1 MRKLITLFL
10 LDFRLLTKNK
20 WFYLKLILFPSLLI
34 LILGTAFGG
43 SDSSVKAFDVAFY
56 NADKSV
62 AAQGSP
68 LALGK
73 SLKNVFM
80 REDLRKVIHLQEA
93 ASYDEGKQRVE
104 DGHASVFIY
113 VPDNFTNAAIKQEA
127 ANLVVIGESA
137 KTLQTAIVRTILEQF
152 CEQLNL
158 LNEEKSAVLQ
168 FSNGGNGLPQ
178 AQIAELQSHI
188 FNFSGRSPDIPTV
201 STQKDAVPV
210 DAIQYYSIAMVVMFS
225 IMTAFV
231 LVHSIVDERQNHTL
245 FRIRS
250 TPAWDVQ
257 YVLGKLS
264 GIILAI
270 VLQMSCVILISWL
283 VFAMSWGQPLELL
296 MITVVYAFA
305 IGSLVL
311 LWGFI
316 AKDHT
321 TVSSL
326 ASPVLYI
333 FSFLGGSFVSRSEL
347 PESLRII
354 QGLLPNGKA
363 INAYLSISQNN
374 GLAGS
379 YKDLLELI
387 GLGVICIIVC
397 ISQYSGRRWSFRAI
411 YHHAE
416 TSAETDI

>member
-1 MRKLITLFL
+1 M
-10 LDFRLLTKNK
+10 
-20 WFYLKLILFPSLLI
+20 
-34 LILGTAFGG
+34 
-43 SDSSVKAFDVAFY
+43 
-56 NADKSV
+56 
-62 AAQGSP
+62 
-68 LALGK
+68 
-73 SLKNVFM
+73 
-80 REDLRKVIHLQEA
+80 
-93 ASYDEGKQRVE
+93 
-104 DGHASVFIY
+104 
-113 VPDNFTNAAIKQEA
+113 
-127 ANLVVIGESA
+127 
-137 KTLQTAIVRTILEQF
+137 
-152 CEQLNL
+152 
-158 LNEEKSAVLQ
+158 
-168 FSNGGNGLPQ
+168 
-178 AQIAELQSHI
+178 
-188 FNFSGRSPDIPTV
+188 
-201 STQKDAVPV
+201 PV

-333 FSFLGGSFVSRSEL
+333 FSFWAEVLSVEANCRKVCGSFRGCSPTEKQLMRTSVSAKITDL
-347 PESLRII
+347 PDRI
-354 QGLLPNGKA
+354 K
-363 INAYLSISQNN
+363 
-374 GLAGS
+374 
-379 YKDLLELI
+379 
-387 GLGVICIIVC
+387 IC
-397 ISQYSGRRWSFRAI
+397 WS
-411 YHHAE
+411 
-416 TSAETDI
+416 